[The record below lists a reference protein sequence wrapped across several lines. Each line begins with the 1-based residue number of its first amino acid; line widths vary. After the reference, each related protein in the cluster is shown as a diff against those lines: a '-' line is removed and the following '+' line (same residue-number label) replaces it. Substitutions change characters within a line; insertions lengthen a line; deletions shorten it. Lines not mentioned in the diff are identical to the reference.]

1 MKAAL
6 LPNHNILPMKLILLI
21 LSLPVLLSASE
32 RKPEIVTL
40 DAQSEKNLHV
50 ETAIAEEGTFAK
62 TITALGRLEA
72 IPEKRAVL
80 SSRIS
85 GRIIESNLAIGQY
98 VEKNMELVLIESR
111 QPGDPPPSIWL
122 KAPANGTILGVNA
135 VLGSPVEPTD
145 VLCEIAE
152 LKEMYAI
159 ATLPQHQAAMIE
171 QGTETDIILPL
182 KPDKKLR
189 GTLLKFTPCPCPDPA
204 CALGQN
210 LSKRDDDDHE
220 DSNSAGVIFTVKNPD
235 NQLRPGMNAQFI
247 IRLQERK
254 NVMSVPRE
262 ALQGDGLSRFVF
274 IRDYELQHAFER
286 VPVTVGE
293 INAERVEIL
302 SGLRPGDEVVTRGA
316 YALSFAGKGNVS
328 LKDALD
334 AAHGHPH
341 NEDGTEMTKEQI
353 AAEKENGHD
362 HAHSNDGKSSPL
374 VIMLAVT
381 CGLLFVLLLVAAW
394 LLRKHSN
401 PLPTC

>member
-1 MKAAL
+1 MKS
-6 LPNHNILPMKLILLI
+6 LILL
-21 LSLPVLLSASE
+21 LLTLGLHAAE
-32 RKPEIVTL
+32 KKTGIVTL
-40 DAQSEKNLHV
+40 DASSEKNLRV
-50 ETAIAEEGTFAK
+50 ETAIAEEGTFAQ

-72 IPEKRAVL
+72 IPEKRSVL
-80 SSRIS
+80 SSRIP
-85 GRIIESNLAIGQY
+85 GRIIESNLALGTY
-98 VEKNMELVLIESR
+98 VEKNDELVLLESR

-122 KAPANGTILGVNA
+122 KAPADGTILSVNA

-159 ATLPQHQAAMIE
+159 ATLPQHQAALIE

-189 GTLLKFTPCPCPDPA
+189 GTLLKFSACPCPDPV

-210 LSKRDDDDHE
+210 LSKREDDDHE
-220 DSNSAGVIFTVKNPD
+220 DSNSAGIIFTVKNPD
-235 NQLRPGMNAQFI
+235 NQLRPGMKAQFVI
-247 IRLQERK
+247 HVRERK
-254 NVMSVPRE
+254 NVMSIPRE

-274 IRDYELQHAFER
+274 IRDYELKHAFVR
-286 VPVTVGE
+286 VPVTTGE

-302 SGLRPGDEVVTRGA
+302 SGLFPGDEVVTRGS

-341 NEDGTEMTKEQI
+341 NEDGTEMTKEEI
-353 AAEKENGHD
+353 AAGKQQGHD
-362 HAHSNDGKSSPL
+362 HDHAKGNDPL
-374 VIMLAVT
+374 
-381 CGLLFVLLLVAAW
+381 VLLLSIACGI
-394 LLRKHSN
+394 LLLLLVLGTWGRKIKAIEAV
-401 PLPTC
+401 